1 MMQAP
6 PPQSSPVVVLIG
18 REGDDDDNEGEV
30 DRNEAD
36 FDATNECG
44 IIILGETG
52 PTDVEATLPRLVL
65 LVLGSTSTTR
75 NTALPSKI
83 LRTLSASQ
91 SPAPPL
97 RDVEAEEDDEDPV
110 KASQNA
116 LRNLRNT
123 V

>member
-6 PPQSSPVVVLIG
+6 PLQSSLVVVLIG
-18 REGDDDDNEGEV
+18 REGDDDDDDEGEV

-75 NTALPSKI
+75 NTALISIPITSTTTT
-83 LRTLSASQ
+83 RCRS
-91 SPAPPL
+91 
-97 RDVEAEEDDEDPV
+97 RG
-110 KASQNA
+110 
-116 LRNLRNT
+116 R
-123 V
+123 

>member
-6 PPQSSPVVVLIG
+6 PQSSVVVVVV
-18 REGDDDDNEGEV
+18 GDDDDEGEV

-36 FDATNECG
+36 FDVTNECG
-44 IIILGETG
+44 IIILGETV

-65 LVLGSTSTTR
+65 ALGSTSTTR
-75 NTALPSKI
+75 NTVLPSKI

-91 SPAPPL
+91 SPPPPPP
-97 RDVEAEEDDEDPV
+97 RDVEAEEEDEDPV